1 MSWDIFVQDIPSDAR
16 TIDDIPDDF
25 VPATIGRRAEI
36 IEKIKEIVPF
46 ADFSDPACGAI
57 EGTNFSIEV
66 NLGAGETIDGFA
78 FQVSGDDAAAGLI
91 SDILKHL
98 KFGAFDSGTG
108 DIFDHQKA
116 AAGLKKW
123 RAYRDWVVDRKA
135 PATEQDK

>member
-16 TIDDIPDDF
+16 TIDDLPDDF

-36 IEKIKEIVPF
+36 IAKIKEVVPF
-46 ADFSDPACGAI
+46 ADFSDPAWGTI
-57 EGTNFSIEV
+57 EGTDYSIEV
-66 NLGAGETIDGFA
+66 NLGADESIDSFA
-78 FQVSGDDAAAGLI
+78 FHVRGDDVAAGLV

-98 KFGAFDSGTG
+98 NFRAFDSGTG

-123 RAYRDWVVDRKA
+123 RAYRDLVVDHKA
-135 PATEQDK
+135 PANEQDK

>member
-36 IEKIKEIVPF
+36 IEKIKEVAPF
-46 ADFSDPACGAI
+46 ADFSDPAWGTI
-57 EGTNFSIEV
+57 EGTYYSIEV
-66 NLGAGETIDGFA
+66 NLGAEESIDSFA
-78 FQVSGDDAAAGLI
+78 FHVRGDDVAAGLV

-98 KFGAFDSGTG
+98 NFRAFDSGTG

-116 AAGLKKW
+116 AAGLKEW
-123 RAYRDWVVDRKA
+123 RADRDLVVDRKA
-135 PATEQDK
+135 PANEQDK

>member
-46 ADFSDPACGAI
+46 ADFSDPAWGTI
-57 EGTNFSIEV
+57 EGADYSIEV
-66 NLGAGETIDGFA
+66 NLGADERIDSFA
-78 FQVSGDDAAAGLI
+78 FHVRGDDVAAGLI
-91 SDILKHL
+91 SDILQHL
-98 KFGAFDSGTG
+98 NLRAFDSGTG

-116 AAGLKKW
+116 AAGLKTW

-135 PATEQDK
+135 SATEQDK

>member
-16 TIDDIPDDF
+16 MIDDIPDDF
-25 VPATIGRRAEI
+25 VPATIGRRSEI

-46 ADFSDPACGAI
+46 ADFSDPAWGTI
-57 EGTNFSIEV
+57 EGTDYSIEV
-66 NLGAGETIDGFA
+66 NLGADESIDSFA
-78 FQVSGDDAAAGLI
+78 FHVRGDDVAAGLV

-98 KFGAFDSGTG
+98 NLRAFDGGTG
-108 DIFDHQKA
+108 DIFDHERA

-135 PATEQDK
+135 QANKQDK